1 MDIVTQ
7 VVTFIIAGV
16 LVFLKLW
23 IWLVLVIPVL
33 VLILLNSFGLL
44 PDIWPFTQM
53 NFI

>member
-1 MDIVTQ
+1 MDAVTQ
-7 VVTFIIAGV
+7 VVTFLVAGL

-33 VLILLNSFGLL
+33 VLILLNSLDLL
-44 PDIWPFTQM
+44 PEIWPFTQM